1 MCYFPVPDAGVG
13 NSIISAP
20 WKPKT
25 VAFQLGANNYFNG
38 DQQVNVFSWYI
49 IISLACDGAPN
60 QLMLLWFHISS
71 LGGLI
76 LDRTIAN
83 PKFEGVVLYSPV
95 INGG

>member
-1 MCYFPVPDAGVG
+1 MV
-13 NSIISAP
+13 
-20 WKPKT
+20 
-25 VAFQLGANNYFNG
+25 QLT
-38 DQQVNVFSWYI
+38 
-49 IISLACDGAPN
+49 SLCWF
-60 QLMLLWFHISS
+60 WFHISS